1 MKRPTQADVARLAG
15 VSNATVSYVLN
26 NDPKNTISPETRQRV
41 LDAIDELGYMPDS
54 RARSLRSGSTQT
66 IGVLLPIYENP
77 YFWQIMMGISTEAEV
92 HDFSVLLVPSS
103 GAQPTQQQEYRLIRE
118 LAQQR
123 VDGIIM
129 MMTASILSD
138 SIIDQL
144 RESTKPIVQI
154 TSEKYEFDS
163 VFGSYDQGTKELMEH
178 LFQLGHQRIGLIFG
192 VAETPQ
198 GNDRL
203 FAYQQCLE
211 EANLPVDQSL
221 IERCGQTMEDG
232 YKATLN
238 ALQRPNRPTALL
250 VINDLLGIAAIR
262 AATDLGLR
270 IPADVSIA
278 SFDNIPFANYV
289 VPRLT
294 TVSSDPSEQGR
305 RAVQLLLR
313 RLDGE
318 ELPPEVLN
326 PGSTLIIRESTGPA
340 PNT

>member
-15 VSNATVSYVLN
+15 VSRATVSYVLN
-26 NDPKNTISPETRQRV
+26 NDPNNTIPPETRQRV
-41 LDAIDELGYMPDS
+41 QDAIDQLGYMPDS

-77 YFWQIMMGISTEAEV
+77 YFWQIMTGISTEAEA
-92 HDFSVLLVPSS
+92 HDFSVLLVPSA
-103 GAQPTQQQEYRLIRE
+103 GAHPSQQREYRLVRE

-129 MMTASILSD
+129 MMTASILPD
-138 SIIDQL
+138 SVVDQL
-144 RESTKPIVQI
+144 RKSTKPIVQI
-154 TSEKYEFDS
+154 TSEKSEFDS
-163 VFGSYDQGTKELMEH
+163 VFGSYSQGTKELMAH
-178 LFQLGHQRIGLIFG
+178 LLQLGHKRIGLIFG
-192 VAETPQ
+192 VAQTPQ

-203 FAYQQCLE
+203 LAYQRFLE
-211 EANLPVDQSL
+211 EANLPVEPNL
-221 IERCGQTMEDG
+221 IEHCGQTLEDG
-232 YKATLN
+232 YQATLN
-238 ALQRPNRPTALL
+238 VLQRPNHPTALL

-270 IPADVSIA
+270 VPEDVSIA

-305 RAVQLLLR
+305 KAVQLLLK
-313 RLDGE
+313 RLAGQ

-326 PGSTLIIRESTGPA
+326 PGSKLIIRESTGPA
-340 PNT
+340 PEN